1 MIYIRLIYLVI
12 TSLPQVAR
20 LIASIQKAN
29 EERATREKVKKD
41 LEAIDEAFKNL
52 SADELRRIFKS

>member
-1 MIYIRLIYLVI
+1 MYLKLIYLVI

-29 EERATREKVKKD
+29 EERATREKIKKD